1 MNLITEKLNQNTV
14 TVVSGNPNGTY
25 LYLAYDMSAVLD
37 DGNELRVLPVIGKG
51 GYQNV
56 MDVLHLRGVDLGITQ
71 ANIMSYLK
79 KTGEF
84 GPNIDARLAY
94 VARLYNE
101 EMHVLAGPGI
111 TRIQDLSG
119 KKVNFSDVG
128 SGTQFST
135 RLIFEL
141 LGIKAEEVNMGQGD
155 GYQKVKSGEIAAT
168 VLIAG
173 KPTGAFG
180 KFKLEPGMT
189 LLPVPYTEALEQDYL
204 PTKLTN
210 DDYPNLIPKGSTL
223 DTIAIPSVLAVYN
236 WPRDTDRY
244 RRVASSSTPSSP
256 SSRSSSSRPVTSNGR
271 KPISR
276 RPCAAGGGSRR
287 RRSGSSE
294 CQASRGRRRPRRHR
308 SGGRARPGGQ
318 GRAQRRGRAGAPVSS
333 VHGLG
338 EDAKD
343 ARLRAAARQGG
354 RRGGRQPG
362 TAHRGEGRAV
372 TGRRQAKARAA
383 GTACR
388 RLAAACAR
396 RHDRRRPRRYAR
408 PVASPGADKPRP
420 TIAVAATIPAEP
432 GERDGDLRSDRPSR
446 CGAPQQLPALRG
458 LPPMAALSDGH
469 SIAPG
474 AWAVSLAA
482 LPDLKIM
489 LPAGAAGRSEIVITL
504 VTVDGSMLAETKATL
519 VIAAAR
525 QLERGQAQRDA
536 GPPRAPRCCGL
547 ECRCSPRLRPRPQS
561 RVARRRIRPPR
572 RRTATARSG

>member
-1 MNLITEKLNQNTV
+1 
-14 TVVSGNPNGTY
+14 VSGNPNGTY

-111 TRIQDLSG
+111 ARIHDLSG

-189 LLPVPYTEALEQDYL
+189 LLPVPYTEVLEQDYL
-204 PTKLTN
+204 PTKLTS
-210 DDYPNLIPKGSTL
+210 DDYPNLIQKGSTL

-244 RRVASSSTPSSP
+244 RRVAKFIDAFFTKFPEFQQP
-256 SSRSSSSRPVTSNGR
+256 ARHVKWKEANITATLRGWRRFPAAEEWLERNAKQAAAAPVAID
-271 KPISR
+271 P
-276 RPCAAGGGSRR
+276 AVV
-287 RRSGSSE
+287 
-294 CQASRGRRRPRRHR
+294 
-308 SGGRARPGGQ
+308 
-318 GRAQRRGRAGAPVSS
+318 RAQA
-333 VHGLG
+333 
-338 EDAKD
+338 
-343 ARLRAAARQGG
+343 
-354 RRGGRQPG
+354 
-362 TAHRGEGRAV
+362 
-372 TGRRQAKARAA
+372 AKAAPNDA
-383 GTACR
+383 VEQE
-388 RLAAACAR
+388 RLF
-396 RHDRRRPRRYAR
+396 
-408 PVASPGADKPRP
+408 
-420 TIAVAATIPAEP
+420 
-432 GERDGDLRSDRPSR
+432 
-446 CGAPQQLPALRG
+446 QQF
-458 LPPMAALSDGH
+458 MD
-469 SIAPG
+469 
-474 AWAVSLAA
+474 WA
-482 LPDLKIM
+482 KTQK
-489 LPAGAAGRSEIVITL
+489 R
-504 VTVDGSMLAETKATL
+504 
-519 VIAAAR
+519 
-525 QLERGQAQRDA
+525 
-536 GPPRAPRCCGL
+536 
-547 ECRCSPRLRPRPQS
+547 
-561 RVARRRIRPPR
+561 
-572 RRTATARSG
+572 